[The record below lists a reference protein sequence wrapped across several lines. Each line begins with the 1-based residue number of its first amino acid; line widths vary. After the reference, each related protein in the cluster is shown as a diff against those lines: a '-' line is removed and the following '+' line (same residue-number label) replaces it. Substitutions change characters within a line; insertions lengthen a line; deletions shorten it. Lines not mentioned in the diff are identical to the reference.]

1 MAMMLAIAATLLL
14 ALILISAVQM
24 AADNKVTLTR
34 SIGFEVIGFVVLL
47 PIIGIAK
54 AFLVMKENKKTTAC
68 VLVAVAALTGIT
80 LILGH
85 FQNKKWEYEAS
96 KGHYAMSSVDWK
108 LARLHAKDAK
118 GEPVK
123 YDRMF
128 AGSVLVREDKGQ
140 ILIFEQ
146 TFGNWDRWS
155 VFEVSPDG
163 DAKKIGQRDIASK

>member
-1 MAMMLAIAATLLL
+1 MAMMLAIAALFL
-14 ALILISAVQM
+14 ALILVSAVQM

-108 LARLHAKDAK
+108 LARLHAKGAK

-128 AGSVLVREDKGQ
+128 AGSILVREDKGQ
-140 ILIFEQ
+140 VLVFEQ
-146 TFGNWDRWS
+146 SFGNWDRWS
-155 VFEVSPDG
+155 VFDVTSEGV
-163 DAKKIGQRDIASK
+163 AKKVGQRDIASK

>member
-1 MAMMLAIAATLLL
+1 MAMMLAIAALFL
-14 ALILISAVQM
+14 ALILVSAVQM

-68 VLVAVAALTGIT
+68 VFVAVAALTGIT

-108 LARLHAKDAK
+108 LARLHAKGAN

-128 AGSVLVREDKGQ
+128 AGSILVREDKGQ
-140 ILIFEQ
+140 VLLFEQ
-146 TFGNWDRWS
+146 SFGNWDRWS
-155 VFEVSPDG
+155 VFDVTSEGV
-163 DAKKIGQRDIASK
+163 AKKVGQRDIASK